1 MISFN
6 CFQFVMVYK
15 LPSSA
20 SSSHSVAKNNSFWTD
35 ANGRQ
40 YLKRTINQ
48 RESYNVSQKDFDGE
62 FASANYYPIT
72 SGISIDGRSP
82 DEWMDVLIDRA
93 QGAASLKSDEIEIMV
108 HRRLM
113 YDDGRG
119 ERISLCFMHN
129 NCTELKTFYSKVL
142 VNRWTNSSLEKDW
155 SPEEST
161 TFVWESRP
169 IVSHLAPTYQ
179 HDVT

>member
-20 SSSHSVAKNNSFWTD
+20 SSHNVAKNNSFWTD

-108 HRRLM
+108 HRRLKH
-113 YDDGRG
+113 DDGRG

-129 NCTELKTFYSKVL
+129 TCTELKFLLKGVGESLDEQQFGKGLVARGKHHVRLGKSTDSKPPCPNL
-142 VNRWTNSSLEKDW
+142 
-155 SPEEST
+155 P
-161 TFVWESRP
+161 
-169 IVSHLAPTYQ
+169 A
-179 HDVT
+179 